1 MFIPIFQLADIGSVG
16 LGNISNDMST
26 AMILNGVPNDL
37 INNFNSISIIVF
49 SPIITYIVY
58 PFFERIGYPLKPM
71 TRMTIGFFLAA
82 MGCMLGAIVQDRIYK
97 TSPCG
102 KFATNCVV
110 NGKTEVSTVSLW
122 VQLPIIILPAIGE
135 LFVNVTSYELA
146 YTRSPPRMRGLVYS
160 LSLFNTAI
168 ASAISMACS
177 KALTDPNLV
186 IAWIVLACAS
196 FACCFVF
203 PTVFRGLN
211 NFVFEWSE
219 EEKAV
224 HTDIED
230 RRLSVEDGVSRTH
243 SHQQHNVVRDTDKY

>member
-1 MFIPIFQLADIGSVG
+1 
-16 LGNISNDMST
+16 
-26 AMILNGVPNDL
+26 MI
-37 INNFNSISIIVF
+37 IIA
-49 SPIITYIVY
+49 SPILTYGVY
-58 PFFERIGYPLKPM
+58 PFFERIGYPLKAM

-82 MGCMLGAIVQDRIYK
+82 LGCMVGAIVQDRIYK

-102 KFATNCVV
+102 KFATNCPE
-110 NGKTEVSTVSLW
+110 GVSPVSLW
-122 VQLPIIILPAIGE
+122 LQLPIIILPAIGE

-177 KALTDPNLV
+177 SALTDPNLL
-186 IAWIVLACAS
+186 IAWIVLAS
-196 FACCFVF
+196 VTFACCFVF

-211 NFVFEWSE
+211 NFEFEWSS

-224 HTDIED
+224 QIEG
-230 RRLSVEDGVSRTH
+230 RRKHSIEEGVPEA
-243 SHQQHNVVRDTDKY
+243 RDEDKY